1 MAKSEDHSLRIVL
14 VGKTGNGKSATANTI
29 LGEQIFDSRT
39 AAHAVTETCQQASRT
54 WKERD
59 LVVVDTPGLFDSKE
73 NLQTNIVEFSR
84 CVLYSCPGPHAIIL
98 VLRLGRFTEEEQ
110 ETVALIKAVFGEA
123 VMKHLIVLFT
133 CKDYLEGCS
142 LDHFLKRSDANLQS
156 IIQECGGR
164 YCAFSNRAEK
174 AEKEEQVQELV
185 GLIEKMLQSRGGA
198 HFSDAI
204 YMDAEQSLQEKA
216 ELLRKHYTEEL
227 EKELGAARET
237 YTQMCKKSMQ
247 EKEAKIQSIKEK
259 YEAKIRNIRAEA
271 ETNIFTQICEI
282 IKRMLFKIRHFFR
295 R

>member
-14 VGKTGNGKSATANTI
+14 VGKAGSGKSATANTI

-39 AAHAVTETCQQASRT
+39 AVQRASRT

-73 NLQTNIVEFSR
+73 NLQTNIVELSQ

-98 VLRLGRFTEEEQ
+98 VLRLDRYTEEEQ

-123 VMKHLIVLFT
+123 VMKHVIVLFT
-133 CKDYLEGCS
+133 YKDYLEGCS
-142 LDHFLKRSDANLQS
+142 LDDFLKRSDANLQS

-164 YCAFSNRAEK
+164 YCAFSNRADE

-185 GLIEKMLQSRGGA
+185 GLIENMLQSRGGA
-198 HFSDAI
+198 HFSDDI
-204 YMDAEQSLQEKA
+204 YTDAEQRLQEKA

-237 YTQMCKKSMQ
+237 YTQLCK

-271 ETNIFTQICEI
+271 ETNIFTQIFER